1 MKQHQHPEDPIEHE
15 VEATDD
21 LDERSRTA
29 SKVIPCFFSDKYPY
43 EVFNL
48 QWSQKV
54 CYMKSTNRTFWL
66 KL

>member
-29 SKVIPCFFSDKYPY
+29 SKVIPCFFSDKIP
-43 EVFNL
+43 L
-48 QWSQKV
+48 WG
-54 CYMKSTNRTFWL
+54 L
-66 KL
+66 